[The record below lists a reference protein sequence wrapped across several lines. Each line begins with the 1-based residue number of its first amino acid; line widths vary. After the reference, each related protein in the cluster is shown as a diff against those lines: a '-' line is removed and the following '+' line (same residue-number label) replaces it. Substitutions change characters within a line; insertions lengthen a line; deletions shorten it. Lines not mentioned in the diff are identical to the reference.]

1 MFYKV
6 GLLKNSGKL
15 IGFFLLDKVAHHQAC
30 NFIKKRLQGRRF
42 TVNFSKLL
50 KAPCGT
56 PPVSASDFNVAF
68 LTLRR

>member
-6 GLLKNSGKL
+6 GLLKNFGKL
-15 IGFFLLDKVAHHQAC
+15 TGLHHQAC
-30 NFIKKRLQGRRF
+30 NFIKKRLQGKRF

-56 PPVSASDFNVAF
+56 PPVSASDFNVTF